1 MKPLLKAEL
10 SQLLSSYVD
19 GELDD
24 QQRKLVEEIVSKDPE
39 ARRELEELRAL
50 KNLVAEKRRL
60 PASIGFWTRVSSEIE
75 RRKKEDENLL
85 PFPRRYF
92 PLVAGMAA
100 VLVIAVGIVLYQQR
114 ASVVNYVSRQTERV
128 QKAVGDNVLK
138 GSIMPLFS
146 RVDKNQALQFAM
158 FGTLPLDA
166 KAETEFRVNEDS
178 ARGYTIDVDKKGAR
192 RTPSVT
198 VKEFV
203 DEVQPTHGQREI
215 IDSLLDLGRQ
225 KLEESIFVAE
235 DKAMAIDPQLSRLNR
250 VMLSGIAAA
259 LEPEQR
265 TRFEKFLRVRSAP
278 YMISG
283 GRKASESSERILH
296 TMRIVSRPEPF
307 LVVTPDTVV
316 MSSFHLNMDSL
327 RRHFQRVEQGRERVV
342 VNMNGLIRRIAEQ
355 REDFARQRVMIPV
368 PHVQVVGD
376 SDFISIQFG
385 SGWDEMSV
393 PMPELWVKPR
403 FPGHFGTSGRQRDMS
418 PFGGDSSFYF
428 NFQFNNMEIDSLVQR
443 MMKGGVP
450 PGFESMMGDIRGN
463 GGRPQMNAGKIKRAL
478 DSAFLAKKG
487 GRSKLDS
494 LMREMDKREQRRLQ
508 ELKEKDNRN

>member
-1 MKPLLKAEL
+1 MKPLPKAEL

-24 QQRKLVEEIVSKDPE
+24 RQTRLVEEIVSKDAE
-39 ARRELEELRAL
+39 ARSELEQLRAL
-50 KNLVAEKRRL
+50 KNLVAEKKRL
-60 PASIGFWTRVSSEIE
+60 PESIGFWTRVSSEIE
-75 RRKKEDENLL
+75 RRKKEEENLL

-92 PLVAGMAA
+92 PLVAGATA
-100 VLVIAVGIVLYQQR
+100 VLVIALGILLYQQR
-114 ASVVNYVSRQTERV
+114 ASVVSYVSRQTERV
-128 QKAVGDNVLK
+128 QKVVGENVLK
-138 GSIMPLFS
+138 GSLMPLFS

-178 ARGYTIDVDKKGAR
+178 ARGYTIDVDKKGVR
-192 RTPSVT
+192 RTPLVT

-203 DEVQPTHGQREI
+203 DEVQPTRLQREI
-215 IDSLLDLGRQ
+215 IDSLLDLGRK
-225 KLEESIFVAE
+225 KLEGSVFVAD

-283 GRKASESSERILH
+283 DRKASESSERILH
-296 TMRIVSRPEPF
+296 TMQVVSRPEPF

-316 MSSFHLNMDSL
+316 MSSLQLDMDSL
-327 RRHFQRVEQGRERVV
+327 RRHFQHFDQGRERVM

-355 REDFARQRVMIPV
+355 REDMGRQRVTIPM
-368 PHVQVVGD
+368 PQVRVTGD
-376 SDFISIQFG
+376 SNFISIQIEA
-385 SGWDEMSV
+385 SWQEMSL

-403 FPGHFGTSGRQRDMS
+403 NPGQFGTTGRPRVPS
-418 PFGGDSSFYF
+418 PFGRDSSFFF
-428 NFQFNNMEIDSLVQR
+428 NFQFNNMDLDSVVEH

-450 PGFESMMGDIRGN
+450 PGFEFLMGDLHGN
-463 GGRPQMNAGKIKRAL
+463 EGRPQMNAGRLKRAL

-494 LMREMDKREQRRLQ
+494 LMREMDMREQRRLQ
-508 ELKEKDNRN
+508 ELKEKDNQD